1 MLISWALPATE
12 SLLRCHAHVTWH
24 MTHDTVMT
32 AAATRSQR
40 RAPPVREAGRRLLTA
55 RHGGYTDTRIRGD
68 RAFVTQT
75 RALEISGDGDL
86 SVSWLTLLIPAKSS
100 PSRIPETSVRSRAVA
115 RCVGALLWNTR
126 NDGEVKSICWI
137 FRKMRLRKKFC
148 GSASTGTGVTASAV
162 STFGHTS
169 YLTPVWSYLFNIHMM

>member
-1 MLISWALPATE
+1 MS
-12 SLLRCHAHVTWH
+12 HDN

-75 RALEISGDGDL
+75 RALEISGDL
-86 SVSWLTLLIPAKSS
+86 SVSWLTLLIPAESS

-115 RCVGALLWNTR
+115 RWRGALLWNTR
-126 NDGEVKSICWI
+126 NDGEVKSIC
-137 FRKMRLRKKFC
+137 
-148 GSASTGTGVTASAV
+148 
-162 STFGHTS
+162 
-169 YLTPVWSYLFNIHMM
+169 

>member
-12 SLLRCHAHVTWH
+12 SLLRCHAHVTRH
-24 MTHDTVMT
+24 MTRSWQQPPLAHSAALRPWEKQAADCWLLATADTQT
-32 AAATRSQR
+32 QGSEET
-40 RAPPVREAGRRLLTA
+40 GLLW
-55 RHGGYTDTRIRGD
+55 RH
-68 RAFVTQT
+68 T
-75 RALEISGDGDL
+75 RALEISGDL
-86 SVSWLTLLIPAKSS
+86 SVSWLTLLIPAESS

-115 RCVGALLWNTR
+115 RWCGALLWNTR

-148 GSASTGTGVTASAV
+148 GSASTGTGGSAFAV

>member
-1 MLISWALPATE
+1 
-12 SLLRCHAHVTWH
+12 

-68 RAFVTQT
+68 RAFVTQNP
-75 RALEISGDGDL
+75 ISGDGDFIN
-86 SVSWLTLLIPAKSS
+86 TGQAKSS

-115 RCVGALLWNTR
+115 RRCGALLWNTR
-126 NDGEVKSICWI
+126 NDGEVKSIC
-137 FRKMRLRKKFC
+137 
-148 GSASTGTGVTASAV
+148 
-162 STFGHTS
+162 
-169 YLTPVWSYLFNIHMM
+169 